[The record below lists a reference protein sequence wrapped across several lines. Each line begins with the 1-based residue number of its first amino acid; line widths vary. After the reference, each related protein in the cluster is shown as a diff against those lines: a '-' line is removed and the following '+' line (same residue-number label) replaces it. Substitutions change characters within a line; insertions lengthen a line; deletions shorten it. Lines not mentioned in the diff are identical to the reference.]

1 MTRINTNVS
10 SLIGQRVLGHNNA
23 GLSTSLERLSTGL
36 RINRGKDDP
45 AGLIA
50 SENLRADIA
59 GLGQAVKNA
68 ERADQ
73 VVNIAEGG
81 LTEISALLTEL
92 QSLVTQSANT
102 GGLSR
107 EELDANQLQIDS
119 VLQTIDRLAGATSFQ
134 GMKLLNG
141 NFDYQTTD
149 VSSVVSDFQ
158 VNGAKLGFQE
168 TRDVDV
174 VITESAQVGGFL
186 LSFGAANLDLTNAQS
201 EFKIEIAGVDGAREL
216 TFSSGTSL
224 GTIVDTINS
233 FTPVT
238 GVKAT
243 LSGTDAIKIETDEF
257 GSDQFVSVKV
267 TDDGGLAD
275 PGNAGLYEL
284 DAGNAEA
291 ADASGHTDFNALA
304 NAARDDGQDVQGTIN
319 GIRGTSRGTQLA
331 IATDF
336 LDVSL
341 DLAYDLSGPAAPN
354 AGKLGAFTAFTIEGG
369 GGDFM
374 LASRV
379 TIGGKVAIGVGNVA
393 ARELGRSI
401 VESGGS
407 NQEFTLADLATGNSL
422 DVTSGDINAAQ
433 VVVEKAIKDVS
444 SLRGRLGAFQKNV
457 IGASINSLGVSLENS
472 KAAESVIRDTDFATE
487 SAELTRSQIL
497 VSSSTQVLGIANQQ
511 PNAALQLLG

>member
-10 SLIGQRVLGHNNA
+10 SLIGQRVLRANNG
-23 GLSTSLERLSTGL
+23 GLETSLERLSTGL

-50 SENLRADIA
+50 SENLRAEIS
-59 GLGQAVKNA
+59 GLGQAIKNA

-73 VVNIAEGG
+73 VANIAEGG
-81 LTEISALLTEL
+81 LTEISSLLTEL
-92 QSLVTQSANT
+92 QALVTQSANT

-134 GMKLLNG
+134 GLKLLNG
-141 NFDYQTTD
+141 NFDYQTTN
-149 VSSVVSDFQ
+149 VSGVVGDFQ
-158 VNGAKLGFQE
+158 VNNAKLGFQE
-168 TRDVDV
+168 TSDVDV
-174 VITESAQVGGFL
+174 LITQSAQVAGYL
-186 LSFGAANLDLTNAQS
+186 LSFGAASLDLSAATA
-201 EFKIEIAGVDGAREL
+201 EFRIEIAGIDGAREL
-216 TFSSGTSL
+216 TFSSGTTLNSMA
-224 GTIVDTINS
+224 DAINS

-243 LSGTDAIKIETDEF
+243 VSGTAIRLESDEF
-257 GSDQFVSVKV
+257 GSDQFVSVKIP
-267 TDDGGLAD
+267 DDGGVAD
-275 PGNAGLYEL
+275 PGNAGLYDFL
-284 DAGNAEA
+284 AGDAQS
-291 ADASGHTDFNALA
+291 ADTSSHTDLGNITNAL
-304 NAARDDGQDVQGTIN
+304 RDEGQDVQGTIN
-319 GIRGTSRGTQLA
+319 GIRGTSRGTNLA

-341 DLAYDLSGPAAPN
+341 DLAYDTSGPANPN

-374 LASRV
+374 VASRV
-379 TIGGKVAIGVGNVA
+379 SIGGKVASGIGNVA
-393 ARELGRSI
+393 ARDLGQVN
-401 VESGGS
+401 VESAGAI
-407 NQEFTLADLATGNSL
+407 QTFTLADLATGNTL
-422 DVTSGDINAAQ
+422 DVTEGDLNAAQ
-433 VVVEKAIKDVS
+433 VVIDKAIKDIS

-457 IGASINSLGVSLENS
+457 IGASINSLGVSMENS
-472 KAAESVIRDTDFATE
+472 RAAESVIRDTDFASE
-487 SAELTRSQIL
+487 SALLTRSQIL

>member
-10 SLIGQRVLGHNNA
+10 SLIGQRVLGANNQ
-23 GLSTSLERLSTGL
+23 GLSVSLERLSTGL

-50 SENLRADIA
+50 SENLRADIT
-59 GLGQAVKNA
+59 GLGQAIKNA

-107 EELDANQLQIDS
+107 EELDANQLQVDS

-149 VSSVVSDFQ
+149 VSSVVADFQ

-174 VITESAQVGGFL
+174 VITQSAQVAGFL
-186 LSFGAANLDLTNAQS
+186 LSFGAASLDLAAADR
-201 EFKIEIAGVDGAREL
+201 EFRLELAGVDGAREL
-216 TFSSGTSL
+216 SFSSGTSL
-224 GTIVDTINS
+224 TSIADAINS

-243 LSGTDAIKIETDEF
+243 VSGGTAIRIESDEF
-257 GSDQFVSVKV
+257 GSDQFVSVKI
-267 TDDGGLAD
+267 TDDGGITD
-275 PGNAGLYEL
+275 PGTAGLYDL
-284 DAGNAEA
+284 DAANALA
-291 ADASGHTDFNALA
+291 ADAASHTDLDAITNAI
-304 NAARDDGQDVQGTIN
+304 RDEGQDVQGTIN

-341 DLAYDLSGPAAPN
+341 NLAYDTAGPAAPN

-379 TIGGKVAIGVGNVA
+379 TIGGKVAIGIGNVA

-401 VESGGS
+401 VESAGS
-407 NQEFTLADLATGNSL
+407 TQTYTLSDLATGNAL
-422 DVTSGDINAAQ
+422 DITSGDINAAQ
-433 VVVEKAIKDVS
+433 VIVEEAIKDVS

-472 KAAESVIRDTDFATE
+472 KAAESVIRDTDFAEE
-487 SAELTRSQIL
+487 SAELTRNQIL